1 MNSLLL
7 ERPVD
12 NDMFAYE
19 CAKLDYE
26 ICMEESM
33 ALLDLI
39 DFRESLNQKRAE
51 LKVYSES
58 GTAADLAA
66 LYTEAGAEA
75 SGQGEGILK
84 TIWNKI
90 KNFISDIMTAF
101 SNIFK
106 KHAVDPNRKL
116 NAPSE
121 FAEKDAQ
128 ADKVKDILKKV
139 SAIVA
144 LLAGGAAIAVCVKK
158 WDAIKESV
166 RNLGETLLKKGDKA
180 TKKATKYSKKDL
192 KKMQDQIDNNAKRGT
207 DMETDDE
214 DDGEIEGT
222 KSSDGFIKTTWGKV
236 TKTANKFTEILN
248 LSNKIVDDCEKTE
261 KAISPDDPE
270 KTQKIGFLREVASAV
285 KTAVDF
291 VKDVPGKILSLI
303 PKGDNSDSKS
313 EPEAKAAGSAPK
325 TTKPKR
331 KIGGKN
337 VDYNAQPA
345 QNNFT
350 SDEVNMDSGE
360 EVEYGDSVFESTE
373 MDDLMALINS
383 L

>member
-33 ALLDLI
+33 AMLDLI
-39 DFRESLNQKRAE
+39 DLRESLNQKRAE

-90 KNFISDIMTAF
+90 KKFIEDIMTAF

-106 KHAVDPNRKL
+106 KHAVDSNKEL

-139 SAIVA
+139 GAIVA

-158 WDAIKESV
+158 WDEIKESV
-166 RNLGETLLKKGDKA
+166 RNLGERLLKKSD
-180 TKKATKYSKKDL
+180 KATKYSKKDI
-192 KKMQDQIDNNAKRGT
+192 KKMQNQIDNGAKRGT
-207 DMETDDE
+207 DMDMEDEE
-214 DDGEIEGT
+214 DDGSEEKKGVG
-222 KSSDGFIKTTWGKV
+222 SFIKTTWGKV

-248 LSNKIVDDCEKTE
+248 LSNKIVDDCAKTE
-261 KAISPDDPE
+261 EAISPDDPE
-270 KTQKIGFLREVASAV
+270 KTQKISFLREVASAV

-291 VKDVPGKILSLI
+291 VKDTPKKILALL
-303 PKGDNSDSKS
+303 PKDDESDSKTEKYSKKDLKKMQEQIDNNAKRGTDMEMEESVKRNISDDS
-313 EPEAKAAGSAPK
+313 E
-325 TTKPKR
+325 
-331 KIGGKN
+331 
-337 VDYNAQPA
+337 
-345 QNNFT
+345 
-350 SDEVNMDSGE
+350 
-360 EVEYGDSVFESTE
+360 SVFESTE